1 MKHLLQLL
9 LPAMLLLT
17 ACFKDDEK
25 VEPHPRGDV
34 TEATIGMTQSYQFQ
48 VYYDLSAATET
59 GKVVKTTHDL
69 LFDNKPEGWR
79 VWLNSS
85 LFMRLAHTGTAD
97 FASVTD
103 TTGADWTFDKS
114 DGHPDSNAVGVWLDT
129 LTRQS
134 YREVLLLDRGLDLAG
149 RQRGIYK
156 LVIDSVDDD
165 SYVVKFGKLT
175 DVSPKTITIGKTNMA
190 RVTALLLDAD
200 GSVLLP
206 EPPADEWDLVFTQ
219 YTTLLFTDLGEA
231 YPYLVTG
238 VLLNPER
245 ITIATDTT
253 TAFAAIDRGFAS
265 AQAYTAT
272 LDAIGYDWKEVQ
284 GDVTTGNVTYTV
296 RPGITYLIKER
307 EGYFYKLRFTGFY
320 SNSGEK
326 GFPRFEFQRL

>member
-1 MKHLLQLL
+1 
-9 LPAMLLLT
+9 MLLLT

-48 VYYDLSAATET
+48 VYYDLSAALET

-85 LFMRLAHTGTAD
+85 LFMRLAHTSTAD

-156 LVIDSVDDD
+156 LVIDSVNDD
-165 SYVVKFGKLT
+165 SFIVKFGKLT
-175 DVSPKTITIGKTNMA
+175 DTNPKTINISKTSLV

-253 TAFAAIDRGFAS
+253 TAFAAIDRSFAS
-265 AQAYTAT
+265 VQAYTAT

-296 RPGITYLIKER
+296 RPGITYLIRER

-320 SNSGEK
+320 SNEGEK